1 MKMILDFRIPM
12 EPFNTMVKNGTAG
25 QQVQKVFGAIKPEAL
40 YFNAKDGAARWDRHR
55 GPARCLAEI
64 PSLAEPLFLAFNAT
78 VQILPCMTSEDLAKG
93 RAGRSREG
101 VRIENGRSDRRGAGL
116 ASGSPDAPRS

>member
-1 MKMILDFRIPM
+1 MKVILEFRIPM

-25 QQVQKVFGAIKPEAL
+25 QQVQKVFGAIKPESL
-40 YFNAKDGAARWDRHR
+40 YFNAKDGLR
-55 GPARCLAEI
+55 GGIAIVDLPDASKI

-93 RAGRSREG
+93 
-101 VRIENGRSDRRGAGL
+101 GL
-116 ASGSPDAPRS
+116 DDLGKAFA